1 MRTSGVKNETTQNK
15 RYLIFNQLRDEII
28 HGEYPGGTFFSE
40 NELCEKFG
48 VSRTPVREALIKLA
62 NAHYIEMIPNRGA
75 FVPKITLDD
84 IVELCELHI
93 ANDGMAFYLACSRA
107 SPELIAAMEGSVKKQ
122 TDMMERGGFRPIEIS
137 TEDANFHHM
146 IINNC
151 GNNRLI
157 RVIDDVQN
165 QMARITQLSAD
176 EVAVVETLR
185 VSLGYHVKIIDAFK
199 RKAPEASRALI
210 QDHWDDMKR
219 GYIRRSINGM
229 LSSRL

>member
-1 MRTSGVKNETTQNK
+1 MKTDVKPETAQNK
-15 RYLIFNQLRDEII
+15 RYLIYNQLRDEII

-93 ANDGMAFYLACSRA
+93 ANDGMAFFLSCTHAA
-107 SPELIAAMEGSVKKQ
+107 PELIAAMDASVIKQ
-122 TDMMERGGFRPIEIS
+122 TQMMDSHNFKPIDIS
-137 TEDANFHHM
+137 TEDANFHRM

-176 EVAVVETLR
+176 EIAVVETLR
-185 VSLGYHVKIIDAFK
+185 VSLGYHVKIVDAFK
-199 RKAPEASRALI
+199 RKSPEAARALI
-210 QDHWDDMKR
+210 QDHWDDMKS